1 MSKHRAIIILRNI
14 AKVSWSFSSFIPS
27 QVTSMKHF
35 FTFLLTVAA
44 LVTSAQTLPANLQT
58 GIDSLFKDYTKPG
71 SPGVAVLI
79 VKDGKIAFEKGYGL
93 ANLEYDMPVTP
104 TSVFDIASVSKQF
117 TGYAIS
123 TLIQEGKISPDDDI
137 HKYLPDVPDFGKK
150 ITIHNLIHHTSGL
163 RDWPE
168 GLHAAGWRWDES
180 FNYEDIMRMVSKQHD
195 LDFEPGSR
203 YQYSNTGYNLL
214 AAIVAKVSGKTFPQW
229 AAENIFKPFGMQAT
243 IVNDDFS
250 RVIPHLATSYYQG
263 GDVYHKATDQ
273 LTAFGSSSIYT
284 TVEDLS
290 KWVIRFQQGLADKDP
305 VYLRMIQTDTLNNG
319 SPNYYAYGLLV
330 DGHMGVREISHDG
343 GWAAYA
349 TNISNF
355 PDQKVGIILL
365 SNSGNFNADGESD
378 AVARLLLNLKASP
391 NQKGEDLG
399 KLPTVKVDSNILKKY
414 TGTYQLGPGWLVTFT
429 LENGQIMTQAT
440 GEDKFPTD
448 LKSDTTLW
456 VPAYNSSVKFTQV
469 TDKANAIVYHGKVS
483 KRVTPLKVDPSQLG
497 QFVGSYYS
505 KELEA
510 TYRIT
515 LENGRLVGHHMRLGD
530 FRLSPDMIAAD
541 TFGSAAGGTMAF
553 YRDGQNKV
561 IGFKLSGGRIRNIVF
576 EKLL

>member
-1 MSKHRAIIILRNI
+1 
-14 AKVSWSFSSFIPS
+14 
-27 QVTSMKHF
+27 MKHF
-35 FTFLLTVAA
+35 FTLLLTAAAVA
-44 LVTSAQTLPANLQT
+44 TSAQTLPANLQT
-58 GIDSLFKDYTKPG
+58 SIDSLFRDYTIPG

-93 ANLEYDMPVTP
+93 ANLEYGIPITP

-123 TLIQEGKISPDDDI
+123 TLIQQGKISPADDI
-137 HKYLPDVPDFGKK
+137 HKYLPNLPDFGKK

-180 FNYEDIMRMVSKQHD
+180 FNYDDIMRMVSKQHD
-195 LDFEPGSR
+195 LDFEPGSK

-214 AAIVAKVSGKTFPQW
+214 AAIVAKVSGKSFPQW
-229 AAENIFKPFGMQAT
+229 AADNIFKPLDMLT
-243 IVNDDFS
+243 TMVNDDYTK
-250 RVIPHLATSYYQG
+250 VIPQLATSYYQDG
-263 GDVYHKATDQ
+263 NEYHKATDQ

-290 KWVIRFQQGLADKDP
+290 KWVIRFQRGLADKDP
-305 VYLRMIQTDTLNNG
+305 VYLRMIQTDTLNDG
-319 SPNYYAYGLLV
+319 KPNNYAYGLLV
-330 DGHMGVREISHDG
+330 DNHIGAREISHDG

-365 SNSGNFNADGESD
+365 SNSGNFNANGESD
-378 AVARLLLNLKASP
+378 AVARLLLNLKASAGR
-391 NQKGEDLG
+391 KVEDLS

-414 TGTYQLGPGWLVTFT
+414 AGTYQLGPGWLVTFT
-429 LENGQIMTQAT
+429 IENGQMMTQAT

-448 LKSDTTLW
+448 LKSDTALW
-456 VPAYNSSVKFTQV
+456 VPAYHSSVKFVQI

-483 KRVTPLKVDPSQLG
+483 KRVTPIKVDPSQLG

-505 KELEA
+505 NELEA
-510 TYRIT
+510 TYRVT
-515 LENGRLVGHHMRLGD
+515 LENGRLMGHHMRLGD
-530 FRLSPDMIAAD
+530 FNLSPDMIAVD
-541 TFGSAAGGTMAF
+541 TFGSAAGGSMAF
-553 YRDGQNKV
+553 YRDEQNKV
-561 IGFKLSGGRIRNIVF
+561 IGFKLSGGRIRNIIF
-576 EKLL
+576 ERMSEP

>member
-1 MSKHRAIIILRNI
+1 MKQFFALLLI
-14 AKVSWSFSSFIPS
+14 AAGLSGC
-27 QVTSMKHF
+27 
-35 FTFLLTVAA
+35 
-44 LVTSAQTLPANLQT
+44 SAQTLPVNLQT
-58 GIDSLFKDYTKPG
+58 GIDSIFKDYAKPDG
-71 SPGVAVLI
+71 PGVAVLI
-79 VKDGKIAFEKGYGL
+79 VKDGKVVFEKGYGM
-93 ANLEYDMPVTP
+93 ANLEYNMPITP

-123 TLIQEGKISPDDDI
+123 TLIQQGKISPDDDI

-180 FNYEDIMRMVSKQHD
+180 FTYEDIMRMVHKQHD
-195 LDFEPGSR
+195 LDFDPGSQ

-229 AAENIFKPFGMQAT
+229 VAENIFKPLGMQAT
-243 IVNDDFS
+243 MVLDDYS
-250 RVIPHLATSYYQG
+250 KVIPHLASSYYQNG
-263 GDVYHKATDQ
+263 NEYHKATDQ
-273 LTAFGSSSIYT
+273 LTAFGSSSIFT
-284 TVEDLS
+284 TVEDLG

-319 SPNYYAYGLLV
+319 KPNSYAYGLLV
-330 DGHMGVREISHDG
+330 DNQIGAREISHDG

-355 PDQKVGIILL
+355 PDEKVGIILL

-378 AVARLLLNLKASP
+378 AVARLVLKLKAGSGE
-391 NQKGEDLG
+391 KREDLS
-399 KLPTVKVDSNILKKY
+399 KLSTVKVDTNLLKKY
-414 TGTYQLGPGWLVTFT
+414 TGTYQLGPGWFVTFT
-429 LENGQIMTQAT
+429 LENGLMMTQAT

-456 VPAYNSSVKFTQV
+456 VPAYNSSVKFVQV
-469 TDKANAIVYHGKVS
+469 TDKANAIIYHRKVS
-483 KRVTPLKVDPSQLG
+483 KRVTPIAVDATQLG

-505 KELEA
+505 RELEA
-510 TYRIT
+510 TYKIT
-515 LENGRLVGHHMRLGD
+515 LEKGKLVAHHMRLGD
-530 FRLSPDMIAAD
+530 FNLSQDMIAAD
-541 TFGSAAGGTMAF
+541 VFGSAAGGSMAF
-553 YRDGQNKV
+553 YRDGQNK
-561 IGFKLSGGRIRNIVF
+561 ITGFKLSGGRIRNIVF
-576 EKLL
+576 EKQ

>member
-1 MSKHRAIIILRNI
+1 
-14 AKVSWSFSSFIPS
+14 
-27 QVTSMKHF
+27 MKQF
-35 FTFLLTVAA
+35 FTLLLVVAGLA
-44 LVTSAQTLPANLQT
+44 GCAQSLPANLQT
-58 GIDSLFKDYTKPG
+58 GIDSLFKDYAKPDG
-71 SPGVAVLI
+71 PGVAVLI
-79 VKDGKIAFEKGYGL
+79 VKDGKVAFEKGYGM
-93 ANLEYDMPVTP
+93 ANLEYGMPITP

-123 TLIQEGKISPDDDI
+123 TLVQEGKISPDDDI
-137 HKYLPDVPDFGKK
+137 HKYLPDLPDFGKK

-168 GLHAAGWRWDES
+168 GLHAAGWRWDEA
-180 FNYEDIMRMVSKQHD
+180 FRYEDIMRMVSKQHD
-195 LDFEPGSR
+195 LDFEPGSK

-214 AAIVAKVSGKTFPQW
+214 AAIVTKVSGKTFPEW
-229 AAENIFKPFGMQAT
+229 AAENIFKPLKMQAT
-243 IVNDDFS
+243 MVNDDYS
-250 RVIPHLATSYYQG
+250 KVIPNLATSYYREG
-263 GDVYHKATDQ
+263 SEYRKATDQ

-305 VYLRMIQTDTLNNG
+305 VYLRMIQTDTLNDG
-319 SPNYYAYGLLV
+319 KPNNYAYGLAIGNNL
-330 DGHMGVREISHDG
+330 GVREISHDG

-355 PDQKVGIILL
+355 PDQNVGIILL

-378 AVARLLLNLKASP
+378 AVARLILNLKAASG
-391 NQKGEDLG
+391 NKREDLS
-399 KLPTVKVDSNILKKY
+399 KLPTVKVDTNLLKKY
-414 TGTYQLGPGWLVTFT
+414 IGTYQLGPGWLVTFT
-429 LENGQIMTQAT
+429 LENGQLMTQAT
-440 GEDKFPTD
+440 GEDKFSTD

-456 VPAYNSSVKFTQV
+456 VPAYNSSVKFVQV
-469 TDKANAIVYHGKVS
+469 TDKANAIVYHGSVS

-515 LENGRLVGHHMRLGD
+515 LEKGRLVGHHMRLGD
-530 FRLSPDMIAAD
+530 FNLSPDMIATD
-541 TFGSAAGGTMAF
+541 TFGSAAGGSMAF
-553 YRDGQNKV
+553 YRNGQNKV

-576 EKLL
+576 EKI

>member
-1 MSKHRAIIILRNI
+1 
-14 AKVSWSFSSFIPS
+14 
-27 QVTSMKHF
+27 MKQ
-35 FTFLLTVAA
+35 FLTLLLIGTGLTGC
-44 LVTSAQTLPANLQT
+44 AQTLPANLQT
-58 GIDSLFKDYTKPG
+58 GIDSIFKDFAKPDA
-71 SPGVAVLI
+71 PGVAVLI
-79 VKDGKIAFEKGYGL
+79 VKDGKVAFEKGYGM
-93 ANLEYDMPVTP
+93 ANLEYGMPITP

-123 TLIQEGKISPDDDI
+123 TLIQEGKISPGDDI
-137 HKYLPDVPDFGKK
+137 HKYLPDIPDFGKK

-180 FNYEDIMRMVSKQHD
+180 FTYDDIMRMVSKQHD
-195 LDFEPGSR
+195 LDFDPGSK

-214 AAIVAKVSGKTFPQW
+214 AAIVAKVSGKTFPEW
-229 AAENIFKPFGMQAT
+229 TAEHIFKPLGMQAT
-243 IVNDDFS
+243 LVSDDYS
-250 RVIPHLATSYYQG
+250 KVIPHLATSYYQNG
-263 GDVYHKATDQ
+263 NEFHKATDQ

-290 KWVIRFQQGLADKDP
+290 KWVICFQRGLADKDP
-305 VYLRMIQTDTLNNG
+305 VYLRMIQTDTLNDG
-319 SPNYYAYGLLV
+319 KPNNYAYGLV
-330 DGHMGVREISHDG
+330 IDSHNGVKEVSHDG

-378 AVARLLLNLKASP
+378 AVARLVLNLKAGSE
-391 NQKGEDLG
+391 QKREDLS

-414 TGTYQLGPGWLVTFT
+414 LGTYQLGPGWFVTFT
-429 LENGQIMTQAT
+429 LEDGQLMTQAT
-440 GEDKFPTD
+440 GEDKFPTE

-456 VPAYNSSVKFTQV
+456 VPAYNSSVKFVQI

-483 KRVTPLKVDPSQLG
+483 NRVTPIKVDPSQLA
-497 QFVGSYYS
+497 QFAGSYYS

-515 LENGRLVGHHMRLGD
+515 LEKGRLVGHHMRLGD
-530 FRLSPDMIAAD
+530 FNLSPDMITAD
-541 TFGSAAGGTMAF
+541 TFGSAAGGSMAF
-553 YRDGQNKV
+553 YRDGQHKV
-561 IGFKLSGGRIRNIVF
+561 AGFKLSGGRIRNIVF
-576 EKLL
+576 ERVSEL

>member
-1 MSKHRAIIILRNI
+1 
-14 AKVSWSFSSFIPS
+14 
-27 QVTSMKHF
+27 MKQI
-35 FTFLLTVAA
+35 FTFLLIATGLTA
-44 LVTSAQTLPANLQT
+44 SAQTYQQ

-79 VKDGKIAFEKGYGL
+79 VKDGKIAFEKSYGL
-93 ANLEYDMPVTP
+93 ANLEYAMPVTP

-123 TLIQEGKISPDDDI
+123 TLIQQGKISPADDI
-137 HKYLPDVPDFGKK
+137 HKYLPNLPDFGKK
-150 ITIHNLIHHTSGL
+150 ITIHHLIHHTSGL

-180 FNYEDIMRMVSKQHD
+180 FTYDDIMRMVSKQHD
-195 LDFEPGSR
+195 LDFEPGSK

-214 AAIVAKVSGKTFPQW
+214 AAIVAKVSGKSFPQW
-229 AAENIFKPFGMQAT
+229 AADNIFKPLGMQT
-243 IVNDDFS
+243 TMVNDDYTK
-250 RVIPHLATSYYQG
+250 VIPQLATSYYPDG
-263 GDVYHKATDQ
+263 NEYHKATDQ

-305 VYLRMIQTDTLNNG
+305 VYLRMIQTDTLNDG
-319 SPNYYAYGLLV
+319 KPNNYAYGLLV
-330 DGHMGVREISHDG
+330 DNHIGAREISHDG

-365 SNSGNFNADGESD
+365 SNSGSFNADGESD
-378 AVARLLLNLKASP
+378 AVARLLLNLKASAG
-391 NQKGEDLG
+391 QKVEDLS
-399 KLPTVKVDSNILKKY
+399 KMPTVKVDSNILKKY
-414 TGTYQLGPGWLVTFT
+414 AGTYQLGPGWLVTFT
-429 LENGQIMTQAT
+429 IENGQVMTQAT
-440 GEDKFPTD
+440 GEDKFPTE

-456 VPAYNSSVKFTQV
+456 VPAYHSSVKFVQI

-483 KRVTPLKVDPSQLG
+483 KRVTPIKVDASQLG

-515 LENGRLVGHHMRLGD
+515 LENGKLTGHHMRLGD
-530 FRLSPDMIAAD
+530 FNLSPDMIAAD
-541 TFGSAAGGTMAF
+541 TFGSAAGGSMAF
-553 YRDGQNKV
+553 YRDKQNKV
-561 IGFKLSGGRIRNIVF
+561 IGFKLSGGRIRNIIF
-576 EKLL
+576 ERM